1 MPNEDLIIRIKQEIE
16 NKGLQGLKDMLDSTA
31 KEMDKLASSGN
42 RGSKVYDEL
51 KQKAV
56 LVATALNTLRNE
68 YKGIEA
74 ESKKTA
80 QQQMKDAERVAKSEV
95 DYANYSKR
103 ERQRVEKEVAD
114 SKRIANQQAIND
126 IEMQRR
132 VLDRQL
138 SQQYD
143 RNKYDSQFTGQ
154 STTLGSRDAI
164 KQQITYYKEFRDTL
178 SSSDPRLTS
187 TNQKIKE
194 LEKAHRDLGGQVKAS
209 KFQMMEWGENLTVVA
224 AGVWAV
230 TSRIVQLGGE
240 MLKLG
245 GNLLTVQTAF
255 ERFSGGADLARQNLE
270 LLRTASSGN
279 MTDEAI
285 MKFANRYLA
294 LGYNINQVAQI
305 LDFAE
310 RNADDFGSTMDES
323 MQRVLRYFESGKTKG
338 FEQLAVDAKKLEQ
351 ETYRLAGGTKELF
364 NALDEETQQTIRT
377 NAFLNI
383 YGETL
388 GNIQTKQK
396 GLDDKVA
403 NTTVTIDNAQAKI
416 GIYIAQG
423 LEPMLNIYG
432 KLDEVITKVSGGLT
446 GMGDV
451 VGILL
456 SPVTSLWTMLGKIWD
471 MMTNLTSKSD
481 EFKSSLL
488 AIAGVVGMAPGLG
501 LFSAIAAAIDFVN
514 EKIRGM
520 LGLLN
525 KVPGVDIDIPNKEA
539 MSGTSTYKEAKGGT
553 LSKEGKS
560 GRGGNDNEEVLTIQK
575 IIEQINIEIENLK
588 LKGTLTAEIF
598 DIKISEL
605 EAHKNLVKSMA
616 DENDYL
622 KANNDLVRE
631 RSALI
636 LGRPVNQN
644 AGILPDTSGT
654 PSPYTQTS
662 GTPAFQQK
670 GISELFFGNRAFAL
684 LLMSQTNEIF
694 GSIKTSISGLMQSL
708 NIGTDTFVGKM
719 LSGFDRAVSYIDT
732 IVAIL
737 QTANSV
743 SSIIGSITSIVTGG
757 IMGGSSGGGGII
769 GRSTNL
775 SGMVSG
781 MVGRGLAGP
790 AGSPNIAVVVESE
803 VEKTKAV
810 KFYDGTLNDYY
821 KYRRKS
827 TFGNT
832 R

>member
-16 NKGLQGLKDMLDSTA
+16 NKGLTELKDMLRSTA
-31 KEMDKLASSGN
+31 VEMDKLVSSGQ
-42 RGSKVYDEL
+42 RGSQAYIELQTKAGVLTQTQREL
-51 KQKAV
+51 K
-56 LVATALNTLRNE
+56 
-68 YKGIEA
+68 
-74 ESKKTA
+74 
-80 QQQMKDAERVAKSEV
+80 
-95 DYANYSKR
+95 R
-103 ERQRVEKEVAD
+103 EFQG
-114 SKRIANQQAIND
+114 
-126 IEMQRR
+126 
-132 VLDRQL
+132 LD
-138 SQQYD
+138 
-143 RNKYDSQFTGQ
+143 
-154 STTLGSRDAI
+154 
-164 KQQITYYKEFRDTL
+164 
-178 SSSDPRLTS
+178 
-187 TNQKIKE
+187 
-194 LEKAHRDLGGQVKAS
+194 GQVKAS

-270 LLRTASSGN
+270 LLRTAASGN

-364 NALDEETQQTIRT
+364 NALDEEAQQTIRT

-396 GLDDKVA
+396 GLDDEVA
-403 NTTVTIDNAQAKI
+403 NTNTTWENSKARI
-416 GIYIAQG
+416 GLLIAQG
-423 LEPMLNIYG
+423 LEPALKIFD
-432 KLDEVITKVSGGLT
+432 KLQATLPEVSGGLI
-446 GMGDV
+446 GLNDIL
-451 VGILL
+451 GILV
-456 SPVTSLWTMLGKIWD
+456 SPTTSLWNMLGKLWD
-471 MMTNLTSKSD
+471 MFTGLVKKGY
-481 EFKSSLL
+481 EFKDMLMSVIQVTSQ
-488 AIAGVVGMAPGLG
+488 APGME
-501 LFSAIAAAIDFVN
+501 LFGSIAAAIDFVN

-525 KVPGVDIDIPNKEA
+525 KVPGVDIEIPNKEA

-598 DIKISEL
+598 DVKISEL

-631 RSALI
+631 RSSLI
-636 LGRPVNQN
+636 LGRQINQN

-757 IMGGSSGGGGII
+757 ITGGASGGGSIL

-775 SGMVSG
+775 SGLVSG
-781 MVGRGLAGP
+781 MVGRGLARP
-790 AGSPNIAVVVESE
+790 AGSPNIAVIVESE
-803 VEKTKAV
+803 VEKAKAI
-810 KFYDGTLNDYY
+810 KFFDGNLNDYY

-832 R
+832 G